1 MRHRQRLHH
10 RLVRQ
15 GHGFDSEPVRD
26 RVVAVDHADDRRH
39 QQRTGPGLPPDPQ
52 STDPQDFA
60 ELQVS
65 QRMWTSGEHQT
76 ISAEEVSILP
86 RSSGFLVKQLLGFSG
101 KGLE

>member
-39 QQRTGPGLPPDPQ
+39 QQRTGPGLSPDP
-52 STDPQDFA
+52 
-60 ELQVS
+60 
-65 QRMWTSGEHQT
+65 
-76 ISAEEVSILP
+76 
-86 RSSGFLVKQLLGFSG
+86 
-101 KGLE
+101 